1 VKLKTTLLFT
11 TFFLA
16 SFSFSQQRIGAELS
30 SRLEDLSLGIQFQ
43 KVVKPHV
50 LLGVGLLANGR
61 YWGGGVNNIAQSD
74 FPFSEIDRT
83 IVVDGVEYSIYG
95 YSSSSGKAFS
105 GVLMTG
111 YFHEFSVIHGFRAN
125 LNLRFGMV
133 QNEVFMLYKEVG
145 NTGFLRE
152 INTIWHS
159 YQAISPEIY
168 HTIRWTE
175 KWTIYYGVRLP
186 VFLNFGKDYHPKF
199 KEDIYKRSLPE
210 VAIGVSFSLEK
221 KEGKDKVEE

>member
-1 VKLKTTLLFT
+1 MRLNIALLVTTL
-11 TFFLA
+11 FFSA
-16 SFSFSQQRIGAELS
+16 FSFSQQRVSAEVS
-30 SRLEDLSLGIQFQ
+30 SRLEDLSLGLQFQ
-43 KVVKPHV
+43 KVVKPHL
-50 LLGVGLLANGR
+50 LLGAGLLVNGR
-61 YWGGGVNNIAQSD
+61 YWGGGVNDIDQTE
-74 FPFSEIDRT
+74 FPFSDIERK
-83 IVVDGVEYSIYG
+83 IVVDGVEYAIYG

-111 YFHEFSVIHGFRAN
+111 YFHEFSMLHGLRLN
-125 LNLRFGMV
+125 LNFRCGLV

-145 NTGFLRE
+145 NTDFLPK

-175 KWTIYYGVRLP
+175 KLTIYYGLRLP

-210 VAIGVSFSLEK
+210 VAIGLSFSLEK
-221 KEGKDKVEE
+221 KSEEDNVE